1 MTKLKKLALFITLI
15 ISILGSG
22 CANSKGLLGRLT
34 VADYVNGIKEALSI
48 GARFGG
54 GSLSKGAFNKTT
66 LLSAILPEELQKVTS
81 VLSTLG
87 LTAEVDKF
95 SSTLTNAAEE
105 TVEKSVPIFLTG
117 ISKMSIKNAAKI
129 VSGGGTSAT
138 DYLRASIGD
147 SLRNA
152 ITPTMNTALNNY
164 GLNTQWT
171 KLTQPVTLLFGGKLN
186 LDLGNLMAGF
196 ISNAMFNKIEEKE
209 RDIRLNAT
217 ARTSTLLQR
226 VFAGKN

>member
-1 MTKLKKLALFITLI
+1 MKIIKKVTVFISFAI
-15 ISILGSG
+15 VVFCSS
-22 CANSKGLLGRLT
+22 CANNKGLLGKLT
-34 VADYVNGIKEALSI
+34 AADYVNGIKEALSI

-54 GSLSKGAFNKTT
+54 GALGKGTLNKAT
-66 LLSAILPEELQKVTS
+66 LLSAILPPDLQKVTS

-87 LTAEVDKF
+87 LSVEVDKF
-95 SSTLTNAAEE
+95 SSTLTTAAEE

-129 VSGGGTSAT
+129 VSSGGTSAT
-138 DYLRASIGD
+138 DYLRVTIGD
-147 SLRNA
+147 SLRKA
-152 ITPTMNTALNNY
+152 ITPTMNTALSNY
-164 GLNTQWT
+164 GLNTQWS
-171 KLTQPVTLLFGGKLN
+171 KLTQPVTILLGDKLN

-196 ISNAMFNKIEEKE
+196 IANAMFNKIEEKE